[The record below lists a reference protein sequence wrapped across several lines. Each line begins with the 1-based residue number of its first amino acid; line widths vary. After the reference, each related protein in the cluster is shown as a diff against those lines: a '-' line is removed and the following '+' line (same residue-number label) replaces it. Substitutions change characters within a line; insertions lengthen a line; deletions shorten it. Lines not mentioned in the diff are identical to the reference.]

1 MKMTRE
7 ERKKIIAAAI
17 KETHA
22 GNIPKEL
29 LLNVLTGM
37 TVEEARNEQ
46 KIKNDR
52 CSGQTKSPH

>member
-7 ERKKIIAAAI
+7 ERKKIIAEAI
-17 KETHA
+17 KQVHN

-29 LLNVLTGM
+29 LLNVLSGM

-46 KIKNDR
+46 KNRNKAGN
-52 CSGQTKSPH
+52 

>member
-17 KETHA
+17 RETHN

-29 LLNVLTGM
+29 LLNVLSGM
-37 TVEEARNEQ
+37 TIEEARNEQ
-46 KIKNDR
+46 KNHNKAGD
-52 CSGQTKSPH
+52 